1 MVCPACSRP
10 WEACVCED
18 VLEADDWVQ
27 EEATC
32 PDCSKAWE
40 RCGCD
45 DFARL
50 EDAYDNDPGPPSSRP
65 ASHSLPAPELDI

>member
-18 VLEADDWVQ
+18 VLGMDDYPQ

-45 DFARL
+45 MW
-50 EDAYDNDPGPPSSRP
+50 P